1 LHPFVVGE
9 LACGNLRQRSEVLTS
24 LENLPAI
31 LRASDEE
38 VRFLIESRALMGRG
52 IGYIDMHLL
61 ASVLLAN
68 GIALCT
74 RKRRLDNVAGD
85 LSVAYAPS
93 L

>member
-1 LHPFVVGE
+1 
-9 LACGNLRQRSEVLTS
+9 
-24 LENLPAI
+24 
-31 LRASDEE
+31 
-38 VRFLIESRALMGRG
+38 MGRG